1 MNLLLKNATKLIK
14 IFYFT
19 FFSLFNCN
27 KKTSND
33 KILIYRGKSC
43 LIVAIFAV
51 LMKQFYSFVILF
63 FCFAVLTTTAVTAA
77 TQQVRPLSP
86 AAQIS
91 LLTSSPHEATVY
103 TVYGHTGLRVF
114 DPEAQIDAVFNYG
127 IFDYTKPNFI
137 YRFAKGETDYRL
149 EAFPFSNYQ
158 YEYMLRGSEIYEQ
171 ILNLLPEEKESLW
184 QALVHNVRPENSV
197 YRYNFFFDNCAT
209 RPVVMIEKNIKGTI
223 RYAQQTELPSF
234 RDVINYCTRFQPWN
248 TFGCDLVLGLPTDRT
263 MTLEETFFLP
273 DYLKEA
279 FNNAEIVRDGV
290 AEPLVIQKNILA
302 EKTNDTEQIPSFFTS
317 PLFCFT
323 LLFLLLL
330 LITWREWR
338 REKYFHLVDCIL
350 FFAAGIAGCILFFLS
365 FISTH
370 PSIFPNISILWLHPF
385 HFIGVFF
392 FSVKKLNKM
401 AFWYHFINFA
411 AIFVMSVVW
420 IFVPQ
425 HFNIAFTPLIAALL
439 LRSGWA
445 LIRKKKA

>member
-1 MNLLLKNATKLIK
+1 MYMKR
-14 IFYFT
+14 
-19 FFSLFNCN
+19 LF
-27 KKTSND
+27 
-33 KILIYRGKSC
+33 
-43 LIVAIFAV
+43 
-51 LMKQFYSFVILF
+51 SFVILV
-63 FCFAVLTTTAVTAA
+63 CWFAVITTASSYAA
-77 TQQVRPLSP
+77 TQQARPLSMS
-86 AAQIS
+86 AQIS

-114 DPEAQIDAVFNYG
+114 DPEAGFDIVFNYG
-127 IFDYTKPNFI
+127 IFDFTKPNFI

-149 EAFPFSNYQ
+149 EVFNFNSYLF
-158 YEYMLRGSEIYEQ
+158 EYMSRGSEIYEQ
-171 ILNLLPEEKESLW
+171 VLNLLPEEKESLW
-184 QALVHNVRPENSV
+184 QAIALNARPENCV

-209 RPVVMIEKNIKGTI
+209 RPVVIIEKNIKGTI
-223 RYAQQTELPSF
+223 RYTPQTDIPSF

-263 MTLEETFFLP
+263 MTFRETFFLP

-290 AEPLVIQKNILA
+290 VEPLIIQKNILA
-302 EKTNDTEQIPSFFTS
+302 EKTNDTEQKPSFLTS

-323 LLFLLLL
+323 LLFILLLF
-330 LITWREWR
+330 ITWREWQR
-338 REKYFHLVDCIL
+338 GKYFRFVDCIL
-350 FFAAGIAGCILFFLS
+350 FFAAGIAGCILYFLS

-411 AIFVMSVVW
+411 AIFIMSVAW
-420 IFVPQ
+420 FFVPQ
-425 HFNIAFTPLIAALL
+425 HFNIAFIPLIAALL

-445 LIRKKKA
+445 LIRKKRA